1 MLNEKIIELLNSQI
15 NKEFESAYLYL
26 SISNFYASK
35 NLKGFSNYFNKQ
47 AQEEMEHAY
56 KIMNYLHDEDVFVEL
71 KDIKVTKANFTDL
84 KEPLVLQ
91 VKHEEYITSLIVA
104 LYDLALT
111 LKDYRTKNFLD
122 WYISEQQEE
131 EVRSKELLESFNFA
145 SNCNALYQLDISLK

>member
-71 KDIKVTKANFTDL
+71 KDIKVTKANFSDL

-145 SNCNALYQLDISLK
+145 NNCNALYQLDISLK